1 MNRII
6 LAFAAASFLMTS
18 SGPASAQ
25 GRPADHCTPTSPP
38 LDPGT
43 EDTNPGAGGRLGLNQ
58 DYHDDGHP
66 YFGEILSD
74 FQVAWAQD
82 DVKGNETLLAH
93 TVGNDCHNFDFGD

>member
-6 LAFAAASFLMTS
+6 IAVAAATCLVSI
-18 SGPASAQ
+18 SGPLYAQ
-25 GRPADHCTPTSPP
+25 SRSADHCTPTSPP
-38 LDPGT
+38 VDPGT

-58 DYHDDGHP
+58 DYHDDGRPH
-66 YFGEILSD
+66 FGEILSD

-82 DVKGNETLLAH
+82 GVKGNETFLAH